1 MIFLEGN
8 ERKIFL
14 RNNLYE
20 NLGQVHKKNNLI
32 VFIVEVLDIVI
43 NDIHLIQL
51 NPIPILIIGIVIDQI
66 INQKQNIVDHI
77 HVHHQVKMNDDEN
90 VNNMKNL
97 LLKQIIVVID
107 DIHQLVQVIVQQHVV
122 KVEIENEE
130 FR

>member
-1 MIFLEGN
+1 LH
-8 ERKIFL
+8 
-14 RNNLYE
+14 NNLYQY
-20 NLGQVHKKNNLI
+20 LGQVHKKKNLI
-32 VFIVEVLDIVI
+32 VFKVEVLDIVI
-43 NDIHLIQL
+43 IDIHLIQL
-51 NPIPILIIGIVIDQI
+51 NPIRILIIVIVINQI

-77 HVHHQVKMNDDEN
+77 HVHHQVKMNDDED

-97 LLKQIIVVID
+97 RPKQIIVVID